1 MAFKLRSSDN
11 KIDNTPIY
19 RVDMEDGVLGMANKN
34 GSILINKN
42 LSPLQEKKV
51 INHEEVHLEQM
62 GLKKTKSG
70 KYRNDL
76 TYDDKNIYWK
86 GKKYSRKSMDE
97 GNRRLP
103 WEKEAYA
110 KSK

>member
-1 MAFKLRSSDN
+1 MAFKLRSSDK

-19 RVDMEDGVLGMANKN
+19 RVDMEDGILGMANKN

-51 INHEEVHLEQM
+51 IDHEKIHVDQINR
-62 GLKKTKSG
+62 G
-70 KYRNDL
+70 DL
-76 TYDDKNIYWK
+76 TYDDKNVYWK

-110 KSK
+110 KTK

>member
-1 MAFKLRSSDN
+1 MAFKLRSSD
-11 KIDNTPIY
+11 KEIDNTPIY
-19 RVDMEDGVLGMANKN
+19 RVDMEDGILGMANKN

-51 INHEEVHLEQM
+51 IDHEKIHVDQINR
-62 GLKKTKSG
+62 G
-70 KYRNDL
+70 DL
-76 TYDDKNIYWK
+76 TYDDKNVYWK
-86 GKKYSRKSMDE
+86 GKKYSRKIMDE

>member
-1 MAFKLRSSDN
+1 MAFKLRSSDK

-51 INHEEVHLEQM
+51 IDHEKIHVDKINR
-62 GLKKTKSG
+62 G
-70 KYRNDL
+70 DL
-76 TYDDKNIYWK
+76 TYDDKNVYWK

>member
-1 MAFKLRSSDN
+1 MAFKLRSSDK

-51 INHEEVHLEQM
+51 IDHEKIHVDQINR
-62 GLKKTKSG
+62 G
-70 KYRNDL
+70 DL
-76 TYDDKNIYWK
+76 TYDDENVYWK

>member
-1 MAFKLRSSDN
+1 MAFKLRSSDK

-34 GSILINKN
+34 GSILISKN

-51 INHEEVHLEQM
+51 IKHEKIHVDQINR
-62 GLKKTKSG
+62 G
-70 KYRNDL
+70 DL
-76 TYDDKNIYWK
+76 TYDDKNVYWK

>member
-1 MAFKLRSSDN
+1 MAFKLRSSDK

-51 INHEEVHLEQM
+51 IKHEKIHVDQINR
-62 GLKKTKSG
+62 G
-70 KYRNDL
+70 DL
-76 TYDDKNIYWK
+76 TYDDKNVYWK

>member
-1 MAFKLRSSDN
+1 MAFKLRSSDK

-51 INHEEVHLEQM
+51 IDHEKIHVDQINR
-62 GLKKTKSG
+62 G
-70 KYRNDL
+70 DL
-76 TYDDKNIYWK
+76 TYDDKNVYWK

>member
-1 MAFKLRSSDN
+1 MAFKLRSSDK

-19 RVDMEDGVLGMANKN
+19 RVDMEDGVLCMANKN

-51 INHEEVHLEQM
+51 IDHEKIHVDQINR
-62 GLKKTKSG
+62 G
-70 KYRNDL
+70 DL
-76 TYDDKNIYWK
+76 TYDDKNVYWK

>member
-1 MAFKLRSSDN
+1 MAFKLRSSDK

-19 RVDMEDGVLGMANKN
+19 RVDMEDGILGMANKN

-51 INHEEVHLEQM
+51 IDHEKIHVDQINR
-62 GLKKTKSG
+62 G
-70 KYRNDL
+70 DL
-76 TYDDKNIYWK
+76 TYDDKNVYWK

-110 KSK
+110 KAK

>member
-1 MAFKLRSSDN
+1 MAFKLRSSDK

-51 INHEEVHLEQM
+51 IDHEKIHVDQINR
-62 GLKKTKSG
+62 G
-70 KYRNDL
+70 DL
-76 TYDDKNIYWK
+76 TYDDKNVYWK
-86 GKKYSRKSMDE
+86 GKKYSRKIMDE

>member
-1 MAFKLRSSDN
+1 MAFKLRSSDK

-51 INHEEVHLEQM
+51 I
-62 GLKKTKSG
+62 
-70 KYRNDL
+70 DL
-76 TYDDKNIYWK
+76 SLIHI
-86 GKKYSRKSMDE
+86 
-97 GNRRLP
+97 
-103 WEKEAYA
+103 
-110 KSK
+110 

>member
-51 INHEEVHLEQM
+51 IDHEKIHVDQINR
-62 GLKKTKSG
+62 G
-70 KYRNDL
+70 DL
-76 TYDDKNIYWK
+76 TYDDKNVYWK

>member
-1 MAFKLRSSDN
+1 MAFKLRSSDK

-34 GSILINKN
+34 GYILINKN

-51 INHEEVHLEQM
+51 IDHEKIHVDQINR
-62 GLKKTKSG
+62 G
-70 KYRNDL
+70 DL
-76 TYDDKNIYWK
+76 TYDDKNVYWK

>member
-1 MAFKLRSSDN
+1 MAFKLRSSDK

-19 RVDMEDGVLGMANKN
+19 RVDMEDAILGMANKN

-51 INHEEVHLEQM
+51 IDHEKIHVDQINR
-62 GLKKTKSG
+62 G
-70 KYRNDL
+70 DL
-76 TYDDKNIYWK
+76 TYDDKNVYWK

-110 KSK
+110 KTK

>member
-1 MAFKLRSSDN
+1 MAFKLRSSD
-11 KIDNTPIY
+11 KEIDNTPIY
-19 RVDMEDGVLGMANKN
+19 RVDMEDGILGMANKN

-51 INHEEVHLEQM
+51 IDHEKIHVDQINR
-62 GLKKTKSG
+62 G
-70 KYRNDL
+70 DL
-76 TYDDKNIYWK
+76 TYDDKNVYWK